1 LRLILTKATLLVKPM
16 APQLQTT
23 FLKAFND
30 S

>member
-1 LRLILTKATLLVKPM
+1 MNAKAM